1 MFRTVLSS
9 RLMRMRT
16 ALRAQNGAIV
26 HRQFVEISVKGE
38 VDPASMADF
47 DGVRVITDRG
57 VTRLRL
63 MVRDDSVLYGLLDR
77 LQSTGLKVLAVSSGD
92 EFGDESL
99 HPNTIPALNESVSD
113 DELT

>member
-1 MFRTVLSS
+1 M
-9 RLMRMRT
+9 
-16 ALRAQNGAIV
+16 

-38 VDPASMADF
+38 VDPASMADV

-77 LQSTGLKVLAVSSGD
+77 LQSTGLEVLAVSSGD

-99 HPNTIPALNESVSD
+99 HPNTIPPLNESDSD